1 MVTGAKGSM
10 GKYTAQPGR
19 AKSKM
24 TQVDDRKLHIIIIV
38 AKIITE
44 YDRK

>member
-1 MVTGAKGSM
+1 M

-24 TQVDDRKLHIIIIV
+24 TQVDDRKLHMMMIIIIV

-44 YDRK
+44 YNRK